1 MLIRS
6 LASIFVVASSFFLVS
21 GQAPDPAKQGGDKNA
36 GVTPNTLQP
45 LRDIP
50 FPAGVNL
57 QFLIKELARDI
68 NLNVLFDSES
78 RLDNR
83 TIKIELK
90 NVTISN
96 ALKYIFQQEGL
107 ISEELGPNTILV
119 SLQARAS
126 SIPQIGVGVT
136 LLPQQLA
143 QYFGVVGGLLINYV
157 RPDSPAA
164 KAGLKAGDVITE
176 INGLVVR
183 GPVTGIRAIDDK
195 KDGNTIIKI
204 VRDRK
209 DQQVELHLN
218 ND

>member
-6 LASIFVVASSFFLVS
+6 LASIFVIASSFFLAS
-21 GQAPDPAKQGGDKNA
+21 GQAPAPAKQGGDKNV
-36 GVTPNTLQP
+36 GVTTNTLQP

-107 ISEELGPNTILV
+107 ISEELAPNTILV

-143 QYFGVVGGLLINYV
+143 QYFGVDGGLLVNNV

-164 KAGLKAGDVITE
+164 RGGFKAGDVITE
-176 INGLVVR
+176 INGVVVR
-183 GPVTGIRAIDDK
+183 GTVTGIRAIDDK
-195 KDGNTIIKI
+195 KEGDTIIKI
-204 VRDRK
+204 VRDHK
-209 DQQVELHLN
+209 DHQVELHLN
-218 ND
+218 NN